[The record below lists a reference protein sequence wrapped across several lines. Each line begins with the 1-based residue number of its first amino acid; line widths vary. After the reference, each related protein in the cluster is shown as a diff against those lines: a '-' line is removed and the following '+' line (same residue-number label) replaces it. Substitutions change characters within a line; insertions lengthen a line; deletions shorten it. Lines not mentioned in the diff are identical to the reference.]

1 MPYLQL
7 DVPNHYP
14 IDVKRGLARR
24 LGDEYA
30 HIMQTRPDL
39 VTVAFRELG
48 EGGVWCC
55 SAGEREPAA
64 LLSCDIRRG
73 RPPDQR
79 AELAQALIDA
89 CVETLGLR
97 SDRLAVEFTQHTS
110 DEMYRHGRGW
120 GTEWTPAGATSAAKG
135 RRHACSEETRGE
147 RRAILQGAS
156 TCGLHRPDGCRR
168 TEETTHETGLRAG
181 MIAVVRMPD
190 PANSQWR
197 QLWPPRSRSTASIG
211 RSMLTVTPL

>member
-14 IDVKRGLARR
+14 VDVKRGLARR
-24 LGDEYA
+24 LGDKYA
-30 HIMQTRPDL
+30 SIMQIAPDL

-55 SAGEREPAA
+55 SAGEPEPAA

-73 RPPDQR
+73 RPPEQR

-120 GTEWTPAGATSAAKG
+120 GTEWTPAEGTSAGAG
-135 RRHACSEETRGE
+135 LRLDCSEDTGE
-147 RRAILQGAS
+147 RRPTKCQ
-156 TCGLHRPDGCRR
+156 
-168 TEETTHETGLRAG
+168 
-181 MIAVVRMPD
+181 
-190 PANSQWR
+190 
-197 QLWPPRSRSTASIG
+197 
-211 RSMLTVTPL
+211 